1 MISKWRVM
9 SDANVDRFSFRNI
22 GCMSWFRSSAQRS
35 TEILIFRRRNEVN
48 LRYLYQML
56 LRDVCDMS
64 NALKNAAKSSNET
77 DSNTKTDWKH
87 SPINVPKRKKRRETR
102 NILTQVVSENANPD
116 DSLMIWVG
124 FLGPAM
130 IALPKGQNKSYS

>member
-35 TEILIFRRRNEVN
+35 TEILIFLRRNEVN

-87 SPINVPKRKKRRETR
+87 SPINVPKRKKRETR
-102 NILTQVVSENANPD
+102 NILTQVVSENANTD
-116 DSLMIWVG
+116 DSLMTWVG

>member
-1 MISKWRVM
+1 
-9 SDANVDRFSFRNI
+9 
-22 GCMSWFRSSAQRS
+22 
-35 TEILIFRRRNEVN
+35 
-48 LRYLYQML
+48 ML

-87 SPINVPKRKKRRETR
+87 SPINVPKRKKRETR
-102 NILTQVVSENANPD
+102 NILTQVVSENANTD
-116 DSLMIWVG
+116 DSLMTWVG

>member
-35 TEILIFRRRNEVN
+35 TEILIFLRRNEVN

-87 SPINVPKRKKRRETR
+87 SPINVPKRKKRREIR
-102 NILTQVVSENANPD
+102 NILTQGGFRKHWSWWLVD
-116 DSLMIWVG
+116 DLSG
-124 FLGPAM
+124 FSRA
-130 IALPKGQNKSYS
+130 SDDCVTERTE